1 MAQTFFFKLA
11 TPRTGEDTEQ
21 SPVSHTAGGIETGVA
36 TLETVWRFLQR
47 LRIEP
52 PFHPP
57 IHFWVFLQRI

>member
-36 TLETVWRFLQR
+36 TLENIVTVSHEFKHTAT
-47 LRIEP
+47 I
-52 PFHPP
+52 
-57 IHFWVFLQRI
+57 